1 MSDTMDDGDGSAAA
15 FEAALGQNPR
25 QFVNDVDDIHRHAF
39 QFARELRPLRISSPL
54 ASVICYSPSFA
65 AGLVVTC
72 RCRLHFSRESATAG
86 VLGAAKVAQ
95 MAEELDRV
103 SSVLRY
109 YYIWAD

>member
-1 MSDTMDDGDGSAAA
+1 MLSSSLASYVLFGS
-15 FEAALGQNPR
+15 LP
-25 QFVNDVDDIHRHAF
+25 
-39 QFARELRPLRISSPL
+39 PL